1 MDVLTIIVA
10 IVAVVA
16 IVALFVALRAKA
28 ISKTESVQHEAEF
41 QMRITELEL
50 QLEQQRSESEMAL
63 ERVRNEG
70 EMRVEQQ
77 RSEAELRIEQLNR
90 QAELQLAGQKR
101 EAEIQLES
109 VRSMADARLSA
120 ERERYASF
128 EKAQE
133 ELRKSEKDNYE
144 KMRAEQESQF
154 EKRLAT
160 MKAEFEKLAN
170 EILERK
176 SEGMKQVNKESLDN
190 LLTPLREKLDSFKNE
205 VAESKKSGIETSSK
219 MEQIIKGLI
228 EQTNK
233 LGCDANNLAEALKSK
248 PKMQGNWGEAI
259 LKDILQ
265 DSGLREG
272 EEFFVQ
278 SSVNDEHGNR
288 LIPDVVVKFAE
299 KGSVVIDSKVSLKAY
314 AEYMCCD
321 EESHRELHLKSHLDS
336 VRQHV
341 KELDAKSYSSHVKDS
356 VDMVLMFIPNEG
368 AYILAM
374 QNDPKLF
381 TDAYRSKVLI
391 INPTNLML
399 SLNII
404 YSMWQSRRQERNVE
418 KIIQSATGLYEKFS
432 VFSKTFVEMRGKI
445 DSLSNSYN
453 EAEKQL
459 TTGRGNV
466 VKQLNDLK
474 VLGVMP
480 KKEIDERLVER

>member
-1 MDVLTIIVA
+1 MMDVLTIILAV
-10 IVAVVA
+10 VAVVML
-16 IVALFVALRAKA
+16 IVALRVKAKSGA
-28 ISKTESVQHEAEF
+28 EKIRQEAEF
-41 QMRITELEL
+41 QIKINELES
-50 QLEQQRSESEMAL
+50 QLEQQRSESEMML
-63 ERVRNEG
+63 GRLRNES
-70 EMRVEQQ
+70 EMRLEQQ
-77 RSEAELRIEQLNR
+77 RNEAELRLEQLR
-90 QAELQLAGQKR
+90 SESELQLEALRR
-101 EAEIQLES
+101 EAVLQLES
-109 VRSMADARLSA
+109 ERAMSNSKLNA
-120 ERERYASF
+120 ESERYASL
-128 EKAQE
+128 EKRHQ
-133 ELRKSEKDNYE
+133 ELRQAEKENYE
-144 KMRAEQESQF
+144 KMRAEQERLF
-154 EKRLAT
+154 EKRMAT

-170 EILERK
+170 DILERK
-176 SEGMKQVNKESLDN
+176 SQGMREVNKESLDK
-190 LLTPLREKLDSFKNE
+190 LLLPLREKLDSFKNE
-205 VAESKKSGIETSSK
+205 VEQSKKSGIETSSK
-219 MEQIIKGLI
+219 MEQMIKGLM

-278 SSVNDEHGNR
+278 SSVTDDEGNR
-288 LIPDVVVKFAE
+288 LIPDVVVKFAD
-299 KGSVVIDSKVSLKAY
+299 KGCVIIDSKVSLKAY

-321 EESHRELHLKSHLDS
+321 DENHRNMHLKHHLES

-341 KELDAKSYSSHVKDS
+341 KELGAKSYSRYVKDS

-381 TDAYRSKVLI
+381 SDAYRSKVLI

-404 YSMWQSRRQERNVE
+404 YSIWQSRRQERNVE
-418 KIIQSATGLYEKFS
+418 KIIQSATGLYEKFA

-445 DSLSNSYN
+445 DSLAAIYD

-459 TTGRGNV
+459 ATGRGNLT
-466 VKQLNDLK
+466 KQLTELK
-474 VLGVMP
+474 QYGVMP
-480 KKEIDERLVER
+480 KKEIHNELLEHNQ